1 MDQNRNRGSPR
12 LLFSKEELDNPALS
26 RPAKKA
32 AKAADKYEAAQK
44 KLPTRHR
51 LRLTREE
58 IETGQ
63 AAVETADAEPAMP
76 QSPAA
81 ASKATGQSSL
91 IRSPESPKVP
101 NAAKNTGSLVPN
113 PQTSTAK
120 TKSKDAVTQRA
131 RKKAVRLRFEEE
143 QVKNP
148 SRMIHP
154 TERTVGKVHD
164 QLHRQL
170 SEANEDDNSAMDAVL
185 QGDQL
190 SESALRMGEHTYY
203 AHKFRPYRKAEQ
215 AEKALDQANIRYL
228 QAKQRDESP
237 RFSSSP
243 LSRWQQKRAI
253 RREYMAAKAGR
264 SSMGGTEYTAK
275 AAQKAAHG
283 TETATKKIADYFGKH
298 PTALM
303 VILLSA
309 MLLVVMS
316 SLQSCSPLVQ
326 FVLESIVIGTY
337 PAEDDDVLAAERAYA
352 AKERELQDE
361 MERYEQY
368 HPGYDEYHVEAAEIW
383 HDPYVLIA
391 IISAYFDGQEWTL
404 ESVYPVI
411 EKYFNLQY
419 VVTQTITTETRY
431 RTEPTTGTQI
441 VTDPVTGEQHTES
454 YTYGVQVPYT
464 YSICNVK
471 LENKNLSHL
480 PVVSMSH
487 HTMGMYALYM
497 ASHGNMEG
505 IFSGNPHAV
514 PLKDPML
521 YDIPQETLDADPSFA
536 ALMEEA
542 TKYIGYPYVWG
553 GASPE
558 TSFDCSGFVS
568 YVFSNSGVYNT
579 GRLGAK
585 GLRSLCRDVP
595 EEQAKPG
602 DIVFFDGTM
611 GEDVAGITHCGIY
624 VGNHKMLHCGSPI
637 GYADLTDSYWQTH
650 FHSFGRVPN

>member
-1 MDQNRNRGSPR
+1 MEQNRNRDSPR
-12 LLFSKEELDNPALS
+12 LIFSKEELDNSALP

-32 AKAADKYEAAQK
+32 VNAADKYEAAQK

-51 LRLTREE
+51 LRLTKEE
-58 IETGQ
+58 IENGQ

-76 QSPAA
+76 RSPTA
-81 ASKATGQSSL
+81 ASEATGQSSL
-91 IRSPESPKVP
+91 IRSPEAQRVP
-101 NAAKNTGSLVPN
+101 DTTKSAGSLIPN
-113 PQTSTAK
+113 PQTPTAK
-120 TKSKDAVTQRA
+120 TEAKDAVTQRA

-143 QVKNP
+143 QVKQP
-148 SRMIHP
+148 SRMIHA
-154 TERTVGKVHD
+154 TECMVGKAHD

-170 SEANEDDNSAMDAVL
+170 SEANEDENSAVNAVL

-190 SESALRMGEHTYY
+190 SESALQMGEHAYH
-203 AHKFRPYRKAEQ
+203 AHKLRPYRKAEQ
-215 AEKALDQANIRYL
+215 AERALDQANIRYL
-228 QAKQRDESP
+228 QAKQRNEFPQFTSN
-237 RFSSSP
+237 P
-243 LSRWQQKRAI
+243 LSRWRQKRAI
-253 RREYMAAKAGR
+253 RREYRAAKAGR
-264 SSMGGTEYTAK
+264 SGRTEYTAK
-275 AAQKAAHG
+275 AAQRAAHS
-283 TETATKKIADYFGKH
+283 TEAATQKIADYFGRH
-298 PTALM
+298 PTALL
-303 VILLSA
+303 VLLLGA
-309 MLLVVMS
+309 MLLIVMS

-326 FVLESIVIGTY
+326 SVLESIVIGTY
-337 PAEDDDVLAAERAYA
+337 PAEEDDVLAAERAYA

-361 MERYEQY
+361 MEHYEQY
-368 HPGYDEYHVEAAEIW
+368 HPGYDEYHVDAAEIW

-391 IISAYFDGQEWTL
+391 IISACFDGQEWTL
-404 ESVYPVI
+404 ESAYPVI
-411 EKYFNLQY
+411 EKYFDLQY
-419 VVTQTITTETRY
+419 VVTQSVTTETRY
-431 RTEPTTGTQI
+431 RTESRTGTRI
-441 VTDPVTGEQHTES
+441 VTDSATGEQHTEP
-454 YTYGVQVPYT
+454 YTYDVQVPYA

-521 YDIPQETLDADPSFA
+521 YDIPQETLDADPTFA

-568 YVFSNSGVYNT
+568 YVFTTSGVYNT

-595 EEQAKPG
+595 EDQAKPG
-602 DIVFFDGTM
+602 DIVFFEGTM

-624 VGNHKMLHCGSPI
+624 VGNHTMLHCGSPI

>member
-1 MDQNRNRGSPR
+1 MEQNRNRDSPR
-12 LLFSKEELDNPALS
+12 LLFSKEELENPALS

-32 AKAADKYEAAQK
+32 AEAADKYEASQK

-51 LRLTREE
+51 LRLTKEE
-58 IETGQ
+58 IEAEQ
-63 AAVETADAEPAMP
+63 PAVETADAEPAAP
-76 QSPAA
+76 RSPSA
-81 ASKATGQSSL
+81 ASKVADAVKETG
-91 IRSPESPKVP
+91 RPAP
-101 NAAKNTGSLVPN
+101 NL
-113 PQTSTAK
+113 QTSATK
-120 TKSKDAVTQRA
+120 TEPKDAVTQRA
-131 RKKAVRLRFEEE
+131 QKKSVRLRFEEE
-143 QVKNP
+143 QVNQP
-148 SRMIHP
+148 TRMIHP
-154 TERTVGKVHD
+154 AERTVGKVHD

-170 SEANEDDNSAMDAVL
+170 AEANEDDNSAVNAVL

-190 SESALRMGEHTYY
+190 SESALQMGEHAYH
-203 AHKFRPYRKAEQ
+203 AHKLRPYRKAEQ
-215 AEKALDQANIRYL
+215 AERALDQANIRYL
-228 QAKQRDESP
+228 QAKQRSESP
-237 RFSSSP
+237 RFRSNP
-243 LSRWQQKRAI
+243 LSRWQQKQAI
-253 RREYMAAKAGR
+253 CKEYMAAKAGK
-264 SSMGGTEYTAK
+264 SSMGRAEHTAK
-275 AAQKAAHG
+275 AAQTAAHG
-283 TETATKKIADYFGKH
+283 TETATKKIADYFGRY

-303 VILLSA
+303 VILLGA
-309 MLLVVMS
+309 MLLIVMS

-326 FVLESIVIGTY
+326 SVLESIVIGTY
-337 PAEDDDVLAAERAYA
+337 PAEEDDVLAAERAYA
-352 AKERELQDE
+352 AKERALKDE

-391 IISAYFDGQEWTL
+391 IISAYFDGQDWTV
-404 ESVYPVI
+404 ESAYPVI

-431 RTEPTTGTQI
+431 RTEPRTGTRI
-441 VTDPVTGEQHTES
+441 VTDPVTGEQHTEP
-454 YTYGVQVPYT
+454 YTYDEQVPYAH
-464 YSICNVK
+464 SICNVK
-471 LENKNLSHL
+471 LECKNLSHL

-568 YVFSNSGVYNT
+568 YVFTASGVYNT

-595 EEQAKPG
+595 EDQAKPG
-602 DIVFFDGTM
+602 DIVFFEGTM

>member
-1 MDQNRNRGSPR
+1 MEQNRNRGSPR

-91 IRSPESPKVP
+91 IRSPESQKVP

-143 QVKNP
+143 QVKKP

-190 SESALRMGEHTYY
+190 SESALQMGEHAYY
-203 AHKFRPYRKAEQ
+203 AHKLRPYRKAEQ

-253 RREYMAAKAGR
+253 RREYMAAKDGR
-264 SSMGGTEYTAK
+264 SSMGGKEYTAK

-303 VILLSA
+303 VILLGA

-316 SLQSCSPLVQ
+316 SLQSCSPLV
-326 FVLESIVIGTY
+326 
-337 PAEDDDVLAAERAYA
+337 
-352 AKERELQDE
+352 
-361 MERYEQY
+361 
-368 HPGYDEYHVEAAEIW
+368 
-383 HDPYVLIA
+383 
-391 IISAYFDGQEWTL
+391 
-404 ESVYPVI
+404 
-411 EKYFNLQY
+411 
-419 VVTQTITTETRY
+419 
-431 RTEPTTGTQI
+431 
-441 VTDPVTGEQHTES
+441 
-454 YTYGVQVPYT
+454 
-464 YSICNVK
+464 
-471 LENKNLSHL
+471 
-480 PVVSMSH
+480 
-487 HTMGMYALYM
+487 
-497 ASHGNMEG
+497 
-505 IFSGNPHAV
+505 
-514 PLKDPML
+514 
-521 YDIPQETLDADPSFA
+521 
-536 ALMEEA
+536 
-542 TKYIGYPYVWG
+542 
-553 GASPE
+553 
-558 TSFDCSGFVS
+558 
-568 YVFSNSGVYNT
+568 
-579 GRLGAK
+579 
-585 GLRSLCRDVP
+585 
-595 EEQAKPG
+595 
-602 DIVFFDGTM
+602 
-611 GEDVAGITHCGIY
+611 
-624 VGNHKMLHCGSPI
+624 
-637 GYADLTDSYWQTH
+637 
-650 FHSFGRVPN
+650 